1 MKFEGNIPSYLR
13 TGAGSFAV
21 SDKKLANVK
30 KTENLFEK
38 VKFGIK
44 DMALMQPISMPT
56 PREDYVDTNLFRQI
70 QLNMEQKPQLMAFEN
85 RKPVEQEQSM
95 QVPTMGKD
103 EQDTQDQTDIFIG

>member
-38 VKFGIK
+38 VKSGIK
-44 DMALMQPISMPT
+44 
-56 PREDYVDTNLFRQI
+56 
-70 QLNMEQKPQLMAFEN
+70 NM
-85 RKPVEQEQSM
+85 
-95 QVPTMGKD
+95 
-103 EQDTQDQTDIFIG
+103 

>member
-30 KTENLFEK
+30 KTENWFEK

-44 DMALMQPISMPT
+44 DMAPMQPISMPT

>member
-30 KTENLFEK
+30 KTENL
-38 VKFGIK
+38 
-44 DMALMQPISMPT
+44 
-56 PREDYVDTNLFRQI
+56 
-70 QLNMEQKPQLMAFEN
+70 
-85 RKPVEQEQSM
+85 QSM